1 MRQNLQK
8 TKGLVKNVFDSV
20 FDKYDLMN
28 DVMSIGI
35 HRKWKKNLIKIM
47 NPSPNQS
54 LIDVACG
61 TGDVA
66 KIYDEI
72 TNSKSEIVCVDP
84 NKNMINLCKKKLGNY
99 KNIKCKINSAEKLNF
114 KNNSFDFYTISFG
127 LRNTKDLGKS
137 LSEAYR
143 VLKKGG
149 RFLCLEFS
157 KIENKDLEKFYI
169 AYSKLI
175 PKIGKIIV
183 GDDRPYKYLTKS
195 IQEFVNQEELIDLM
209 KEKKFINCTYR
220 NLNSGI
226 VAIHSGWKVQ

>member
-1 MRQNLQK
+1 MRQNLQQ

-47 NPSPNQS
+47 NPSPTQS

-66 KIYDEI
+66 KIYNEI
-72 TNSKSEIVCVDP
+72 TKSKSEIVCVDP
-84 NKNMINLCKKKLGNY
+84 NKNMINLCKKKLGNH

-114 KNNSFDFYTISFG
+114 KSNSFDFYTISFG
-127 LRNTKDLGKS
+127 LRNTKDLEKS

-143 VLKKGG
+143 ILKKGG

-157 KIENKDLEKFYI
+157 KIENTDLEKIYS

-195 IQEFVNQEELIDLM
+195 IQDFVNQEELLDLM